1 MERAFFLASIVSSM
15 NPVIQTKGKK
25 GDPITSETSFYMLT
39 GLEIGVRIQRKGG
52 NSMLTGLVCFHGLNE

>member
-1 MERAFFLASIVSSM
+1 M

-52 NSMLTGLVCFHGLNE
+52 NSMLTGLVRFHGLNE